1 LEKLHIVGRRKT
13 LVDTPN
19 PMKFQAYVKSKLGMD
34 GLISQKLLLKPSNS
48 PRK

>member
-1 LEKLHIVGRRKT
+1 LEKLHIVGRKKT

-19 PMKFQAYVKSKLGMD
+19 PMKFQAYVKNKLGMD